1 MEYTFTKQV
10 RDNASLRQSFM
21 DLAAQTFGLSFEN
34 WYQAGCWSD
43 SYLPY
48 SFICQGRIV
57 ANASVSLMDFS
68 WRGKQRLYIQ
78 IGTVMTDPAFR
89 GHGLSRRLLENIL
102 EDWKDQCSAVYLFA
116 NNTVLDFYPRFGFVP
131 QEEYEYSLPLSPVPG
146 DFHPLSVDQ
155 EMDLQILRRCYQKS
169 NPYSAFTMEENLG
182 LLMFYCMD
190 FTKHMVSYSPSL
202 DLICIGEQEGDTF
215 YCYELLGSPRRPL
228 AETLRLAAPA
238 QARRAVL
245 GFTPREAAGGSFSP
259 VSQEDLTLFFL
270 KGSENLFAGEK
281 LIFPALSH
289 A

>member
-48 SFICQGRIV
+48 SFVCQGRIV

-102 EDWKDQCSAVYLFA
+102 A
-116 NNTVLDFYPRFGFVP
+116 
-131 QEEYEYSLPLSPVPG
+131 
-146 DFHPLSVDQ
+146 
-155 EMDLQILRRCYQKS
+155 LQR
-169 NPYSAFTMEENLG
+169 
-182 LLMFYCMD
+182 LL
-190 FTKHMVSYSPSL
+190 V
-202 DLICIGEQEGDTF
+202 
-215 YCYELLGSPRRPL
+215 
-228 AETLRLAAPA
+228 
-238 QARRAVL
+238 
-245 GFTPREAAGGSFSP
+245 
-259 VSQEDLTLFFL
+259 
-270 KGSENLFAGEK
+270 
-281 LIFPALSH
+281 
-289 A
+289 